1 MAVSK
6 NFKIKDIKAR
16 QTLDSRGNPTIET
29 KVILEGGIEA
39 KASVPSGASTGIHEA
54 YELRDKKGDEYFGK
68 SVNKAVGNVN
78 RTIKKK
84 LLGMDVRE
92 QEKID
97 VIMINL
103 DGTENKSRLG
113 ANAILSVSLAVA
125 RAGAL
130 ASKLP
135 LYRYLRE
142 VFNIK
147 ARKFILP
154 IPSFNILNGGQ
165 HADNNIDMQE
175 FMIYPAGI
183 ETAAEQV
190 RAGSEVFQQL
200 KALLKAGKYSTAVG
214 DEGGFAPDLK
224 SNQQALDLIVKA
236 IEKTSWKL
244 GKDIFIALDPAASE
258 FYKKGKYVL
267 KGEKNGPKKYT
278 SSEMIKYWAKLLDKY
293 PIISLE
299 DGLAEDDWDG
309 WKDLTYQLGD
319 EVQLVGDDLLVTNEE
334 RLREAIDLKV
344 ANAVL
349 IKVNQIGTLTETINT
364 IKLAQANE
372 YGVMI
377 SHRSGETI
385 DDFIVDLAVATNAG
399 QMKAGSLSRGER
411 IAKYNRLMEIELEL
425 KRKW

>member
-1 MAVSK
+1 MAASNK
-6 NFKIKDIKAR
+6 FQIKDIKSR
-16 QTLDSRGNPTIET
+16 QILDSRGNPTVET
-29 KVILEGGIEA
+29 KVILADGSEA
-39 KASVPSGASTGIHEA
+39 KASVPSGASTGVHEA
-54 YELRDKKGDEYFGK
+54 YELRDQKGSEYMGK

-78 RTIKKK
+78 RTIRKN
-84 LLGMDVRE
+84 LLGMDARK
-92 QEKID
+92 QEEID
-97 VIMINL
+97 ALMINL

-113 ANAILSVSLAVA
+113 ANAILSVSLATA
-125 RAGAL
+125 RAAAL
-130 ASKLP
+130 ASKMP

-142 VFNIK
+142 AFDIK
-147 ARKFILP
+147 SRKFILP
-154 IPSFNILNGGQ
+154 IPSFNILNGGK
-165 HADNNIDMQE
+165 HADNNLDMQE

-183 ETAAEQV
+183 DSAAEQV
-190 RAGSEVFQQL
+190 RAGSEVFHQL
-200 KALLKAGKYSTAVG
+200 KALLKSKKYSTGVG

-224 SNQQALDLIVKA
+224 SNQQALDLIVEA
-236 IEKTSWKL
+236 IGKTSWKA

-258 FYKKGKYVL
+258 FFSKGKYIL
-267 KGEKNGPKKYT
+267 KGEKNGIKKY
-278 SSEMIKYWAKLLDKY
+278 SSSDMIHYWSKLLDKY

-319 EVQLVGDDLLVTNEE
+319 EVQLVGDDLLVTNED
-334 RLREAIDLKV
+334 RLRQAIEMEV

-364 IKLAQANE
+364 IKLAQEHE

-377 SHRSGETI
+377 SHRSGETT

-411 IAKYNRLMEIELEL
+411 IAKYNRLMEIEQEL